1 MKAET
6 FPPAA
11 PDPALAEAVSTLSE
25 ATDQTFQGWL
35 SRYTLGLTPAGL
47 LTAYVAWAS
56 QLALCPGRMGE
67 LAMFPWLHGGDRLK
81 ENGPRDSRF
90 ISELWRKSPWNHYV
104 DAFRLTEAFWDRATL
119 DVPGLSPADTR
130 AVNFAA
136 HQVLNALSP
145 ANFFLTNPDVRQAAL
160 KSAGGT
166 LVQGAL
172 HAFDDWQRQITG
184 QPPVGMEAFEPG
196 KAVAVTPGK
205 VVFRNDLMELIQYTP
220 TTEKVAKAPVLILP
234 AWIMKYYILDLSPN
248 NSLVRW
254 LVGQGHTVFIV
265 SWKNPTGADR
275 DKGMDD
281 YVRDGVLAALDAVT
295 SIVPGTKVQLA
306 GYCLGG
312 TLAMIFAAWLAQAH
326 DDRLQSLSLFAA
338 QGDFTEAGEITV
350 FVTDSEVA
358 YLKNMMRTQGYLDTK
373 QMAGAFQM
381 LRSTD
386 SIWSHMVTDYW
397 LGQRSAMFDL
407 LAWNA
412 DATRMPYRMHS
423 EYLERLFLDNQFANG
438 HFTVLGKPVA
448 AENIQVPIFAVGTE
462 SDHVAPW
469 RSAYKIHLMVSG
481 DVTFVLTNGGHNAGI
496 VSEPGHPGRHYCLT
510 EHRPGEPYLAP
521 DDWHAAA
528 VCHEGS
534 WWLAWNDWL
543 VRNSDGLS
551 VVAPAA
557 PGNDAYPPREDA
569 PGLYVHQK

>member
-1 MKAET
+1 
-6 FPPAA
+6 
-11 PDPALAEAVSTLSE
+11 
-25 ATDQTFQGWL
+25 
-35 SRYTLGLTPAGL
+35 
-47 LTAYVAWAS
+47 
-56 QLALCPGRMGE
+56 
-67 LAMFPWLHGGDRLK
+67 
-81 ENGPRDSRF
+81 
-90 ISELWRKSPWNHYV
+90 
-104 DAFRLTEAFWDRATL
+104 
-119 DVPGLSPADTR
+119 
-130 AVNFAA
+130 
-136 HQVLNALSP
+136 
-145 ANFFLTNPDVRQAAL
+145 
-160 KSAGGT
+160 
-166 LVQGAL
+166 
-172 HAFDDWQRQITG
+172 
-184 QPPVGMEAFEPG
+184 
-196 KAVAVTPGK
+196 
-205 VVFRNDLMELIQYTP
+205 
-220 TTEKVAKAPVLILP
+220 
-234 AWIMKYYILDLSPN
+234 
-248 NSLVRW
+248 
-254 LVGQGHTVFIV
+254 
-265 SWKNPTGADR
+265 
-275 DKGMDD
+275 
-281 YVRDGVLAALDAVT
+281 
-295 SIVPGTKVQLA
+295 
-306 GYCLGG
+306 
-312 TLAMIFAAWLAQAH
+312 
-326 DDRLQSLSLFAA
+326 
-338 QGDFTEAGEITV
+338 
-350 FVTDSEVA
+350 
-358 YLKNMMRTQGYLDTK
+358 MMRTQGYLDTK